1 LSEILAENMD
11 DLAGAIVQLEHVARQ
26 APDDA
31 SLRERLVD
39 LMIRAGEHRRA
50 AEELRQLERLRGTPA
65 ERSRDLL
72 RLARL
77 LRDHLDDRAGAAAA
91 LERARELEPLASEPV
106 RQLAELFPQ
115 DSSRRVEVLA
125 RAAGDLRRAI
135 AEEPARGALYERL
148 AAVAQWSGDDETR
161 ALATAAAGALGTIP
175 AEQRKF
181 LAEWT
186 AQRRFEIDLARQR
199 DPLHPTDLAR
209 LRDSSAE
216 GFAAELWSL
225 IAPAVCA
232 ALPGEPGQLG
242 FARGDRV
249 KGKDL
254 ERRYPAVLAL
264 LRALGCEEPEV
275 LVSSSR
281 SRIARVVGGA
291 DRWAL
296 YLGEDVARAGDAEAR
311 FFLGRAV
318 ALLRERT
325 GPLADLADE
334 ELAGWFAAA
343 AELAETRA
351 PEPVTRR
358 LGGRRTADLVRH
370 LGKHVGRR
378 ERRALAAAGDR
389 FAGLGDPGAWRRAAL
404 RAGTRA
410 GLLLCGDLTAALA
423 VLDVGRG
430 ARSLADRS
438 EEHTSELQSRPT
450 RRSSDLPT
458 WCATWASTSAGASGA
473 RSPPPATGSPGW
485 AIRARGGA
493 PRCAPAPAPASFC
506 AAISPPPSP
515 CSTSGAA
522 PARSRTDRKGGV

>member
-1 LSEILAENMD
+1 
-11 DLAGAIVQLEHVARQ
+11 
-26 APDDA
+26 
-31 SLRERLVD
+31 
-39 LMIRAGEHRRA
+39 
-50 AEELRQLERLRGTPA
+50 
-65 ERSRDLL
+65 
-72 RLARL
+72 
-77 LRDHLDDRAGAAAA
+77 
-91 LERARELEPLASEPV
+91 
-106 RQLAELFPQ
+106 
-115 DSSRRVEVLA
+115 
-125 RAAGDLRRAI
+125 
-135 AEEPARGALYERL
+135 
-148 AAVAQWSGDDETR
+148 
-161 ALATAAAGALGTIP
+161 
-175 AEQRKF
+175 
-181 LAEWT
+181 
-186 AQRRFEIDLARQR
+186 
-199 DPLHPTDLAR
+199 
-209 LRDSSAE
+209 
-216 GFAAELWSL
+216 ELWSL

-430 ARSLADRS
+430 ARSLADDPAALSLLAWAVSDDHLHLRRLMA
-438 EEHTSELQSRPT
+438 ERPT
-450 RRSSDLPT
+450 R
-458 WCATWASTSAGASGA
+458 
-473 RSPPPATGSPGW
+473 
-485 AIRARGGA
+485 
-493 PRCAPAPAPASFC
+493 
-506 AAISPPPSP
+506 
-515 CSTSGAA
+515 
-522 PARSRTDRKGGV
+522 